1 MPHKLIPGHSAYS
14 VFCAIAPGIATD
26 PHQALHSCEPDS
38 PTPILTSKH
47 LICKDHDSVRA
58 FTEHSRTVRN
68 SRNNGWDVRTASQNL
83 LIKICNFL
91 YPIYDLIIN
100 SVPYNSW
107 PELNSKSVSHLA
119 QTDVK
124 GMRKNG
130 FLLMVLSMLMKQQLL
145 IKTHTYYSRQ
155 FPYPI
160 WKQNGQNRY
169 LFLAKTA
176 KNHTRW
182 GRTHLYIKGVHPPP
196 PLGITSMKKATTC
209 CNLLLTSRID
219 VLENNEF
226 FLLQTCLNLFY
237 RKQF

>member
-107 PELNSKSVSHLA
+107 PELNSNSVSHLA

-124 GMRKNG
+124 GMRKDG
-130 FLLMVLSMLMKQQLL
+130 FLLMVLSMLTAAATKNTHLL
-145 IKTHTYYSRQ
+145 FKTIPI
-155 FPYPI
+155 PYLKTKWPKSI
-160 WKQNGQNRY
+160 PVSCQNG
-169 LFLAKTA
+169 
-176 KNHTRW
+176 
-182 GRTHLYIKGVHPPP
+182 
-196 PLGITSMKKATTC
+196 
-209 CNLLLTSRID
+209 
-219 VLENNEF
+219 
-226 FLLQTCLNLFY
+226 
-237 RKQF
+237 